1 MKSFSETVAAL
12 SGTEELWAKLDGHR
26 MRYQRAGSGPPVLLI
41 HGLLGYSFSWRFN
54 LAALAEH
61 HTVYAVDLLGTG
73 YSERPSGM
81 DCSLTG
87 VARQVSRF
95 MDAVGLVS
103 ADVIGTSH
111 GGGVAAVLAASEPAK
126 VRRLILVAN
135 INPWSRIGRKRVWA
149 LSSPAGWF
157 VLKLG
162 WVLVKMIQKAYIGR
176 MYGDKR
182 RMSPGTIEGYVAPLK
197 SRGSDRYALSV
208 VRRWRK
214 DMPGLREAFGKI
226 KAPSLVL
233 WGSKDKLVSPAS
245 ATAVQQAIPGAEL
258 KIVEGAGHLIYEEVP
273 EEFNRIVLDFFERHP
288 L

>member
-1 MKSFSETVAAL
+1 MRSFSETVAAL
-12 SGTEELWAKLDGHR
+12 AGTEELWVKLDGHR
-26 MRYQRAGSGPPVLLI
+26 MRYQRAGSGPPLLLI

-54 LAALAEH
+54 LATFAEH
-61 HTVYAVDLLGTG
+61 FTVYAVDLLGTG

-81 DCSLTG
+81 DCSLAG
-87 VARQVSRF
+87 VALQVSRF

-126 VRRLILVAN
+126 VRRLVLVAD
-135 INPWSRIGRKRVWA
+135 INPWSRIGRKRIWA
-149 LSSPAGWF
+149 LSSPLGLV

-162 WVLVKMIQKAYIGR
+162 WVMAKMVQRAYIGR

-182 RMSPGTIEGYVAPLK
+182 RISPGTLEGYVAPLK
-197 SRGSDRYALSV
+197 ARGSDRYAMSV
-208 VRRWRK
+208 VRNWRK
-214 DMPGLREAFGKI
+214 DNSPLREAFGKI
-226 KAPSLVL
+226 KAPTLVL
-233 WGSKDKLVSPAS
+233 WGSKDKLVSPSS

-258 KIVEGAGHLIYEEVP
+258 KIIEGAGHLVYEEVP
-273 EEFNRIVLDFFERHP
+273 EEFNRVVLDFFQRHP